1 MRKHRLNIVIVLISG
16 LVIAGSAMSLLRC
29 YSDPTFN
36 SDAPHYLMPIH
47 NLIDGKGYTYR
58 DHAEVMYPPGHGIA
72 SYVAFLFVRDIE
84 YSGVVVSAL
93 SYIFLI
99 PLTYITGRF
108 LFGREVGLLAAWLT
122 TFFPALLALSSSVG
136 SDALSC
142 LCILLSFYSYL
153 RLLKGTK
160 GPGLAICLGLLL
172 GFGYL
177 IRPENFLI
185 GILAIGTLFVFWI
198 HDKHISHVGDRLK
211 PLRGYTKPILVG
223 VSFLACVLPYVFFLK
238 QHTGRWT
245 FSTKAGMNLLVGET
259 SIEGTH
265 HRIERLDSMSASRA
279 SIDFRAYVRSQ
290 GWRYG
295 ARVSRNGLI
304 EAYTLFKQDFH
315 SLVPLIFLWLI
326 YPFISAR
333 RLVTD
338 RELPLPFVGVIT
350 AFLVFLSPLLVY
362 PLFFIDPRFL
372 VPFSVLILISLSFI
386 VVTFLN
392 TMLASLGK
400 QWRKPG
406 IALLCFISVSSS
418 LAVGFLGYIPRM
430 PPQLLP
436 DSLYRCF
443 TNLGNSGYRPA
454 GEWLGQHTD
463 AGNDVTVLNPGRP
476 DVILFYA
483 SGKKGIPGR
492 GVPVDLEGTL
502 PELASLLDSDAR
514 AYLVVTKE
522 QIQLL
527 NFQCPGQCPLASL
540 WNDPETGKAAGLIL
554 FHEDSQGRFKVYKR
568 LGPS

>member
-1 MRKHRLNIVIVLISG
+1 MRKHSLNIVIVLISG

-36 SDAPHYLMPIH
+36 SDALHHLMPIH

-58 DHAEVMYPPGHGIA
+58 DRVDLIIPPGYGIA

-84 YSGVVVSAL
+84 YSGIVISAL
-93 SYIFLI
+93 SYILLI
-99 PLTYITGRF
+99 PLAYFTGRF
-108 LFGREVGLLAAWLT
+108 LFSREVGLLAAWFT
-122 TFFPALLALSSSVG
+122 TFFPALLALSSFVG

-153 RLLKGTK
+153 KLLKGTK

-198 HDKHISHVGDRLK
+198 HDKQISYVGDHLK
-211 PLRGYTKPILVG
+211 PLRRFTKPILVG
-223 VSFLACVLPYVFFLK
+223 VFFLACVLPYVLFLK

-245 FSTKAGMNLLVGET
+245 FSTKGGINILVGET
-259 SIEGTH
+259 SIEGPH
-265 HRIERLDSMSASRA
+265 HRIKDLDKMFASGD
-279 SIDFRAYVRSQ
+279 SIDFREYVRSQ
-290 GWRYG
+290 GWKYG
-295 ARVSRNGLI
+295 VRVFRTALI
-304 EAYTLFKQDFH
+304 EGYTFVMQNFH
-315 SLVPLIFLWLI
+315 AIVPLMLLWMA
-326 YPFISAR
+326 YPFVSTR
-333 RLVTD
+333 KLSTD
-338 RELPLPFVGVIT
+338 RELPLPRTRIIT
-350 AFLVFLSPLLVY
+350 AFLVFLSPLPVY
-362 PLFFIDPRFL
+362 SLFYIEPRYL
-372 VPFSVLILISLSFI
+372 VPSSLLILILLSFFM
-386 VVTFLN
+386 VALLN

-400 QWRKPG
+400 QWMKPG
-406 IALLCFISVSSS
+406 IALLCFISVCSS
-418 LAVGFLGYIPRM
+418 LAVGFLGYIPRI

-463 AGNDVTVLNPGRP
+463 AGNNVTVLNPGRP

-502 PELASLLDSDAR
+502 PELASLLDSDER

-522 QIQLL
+522 QIELL

-540 WNDPETGKAAGLIL
+540 WNDPESGKAAGLIL
-554 FHEDSQGRFKVYKR
+554 FHEDDEGRFKVYKR